1 MKRIVTSVC
10 GLRLAA
16 VSLVAFAGPEFVLA
30 SSLTI
35 TDLGDL
41 GGGTSSATFINNEGD
56 VTGTSSVSGGGSHA
70 FFYSGITTST
80 YAAGTMYDIG
90 TFGGTNSSP
99 GGINASG
106 VVVGIADNSLN
117 GNNFVQNA
125 FMYSNGAKTNLGLPL
140 GGTSG
145 TATAVNDTGTIVG
158 QAFTPNNSNYHAYDY
173 ATNTDMGTLGGSFS
187 SAQFIND
194 NGQIAG
200 NSNLTGDSSSQAF
213 YSANGSASLVAL
225 TLGGTNS
232 TATGM
237 NADGQ
242 VIGQSSL
249 NSNANQQ
256 AFIYTSGTQSMV
268 DLGSLNGSTGNSSA
282 KAVNDSGEV
291 VGQTDVTVAST
302 VYHQAFMAV
311 EMNPL
316 TNPTWVMTDIGTLDN
331 GLGTSI
337 AIAVNGSGEIVG
349 TSTNTTGGT
358 DPFLYLNGTII
369 DLNDPTLLA
378 GTGFSK
384 LTTVTGINDSGQI
397 IGQGKTTGGQNEA
410 FILTYTSSQI
420 PSVPEPST
428 IASMVLGLLIC
439 MAGYKW
445 RGHNRAIKTDC

>member
-1 MKRIVTSVC
+1 
-10 GLRLAA
+10 
-16 VSLVAFAGPEFVLA
+16 
-30 SSLTI
+30 
-35 TDLGDL
+35 
-41 GGGTSSATFINNEGD
+41 
-56 VTGTSSVSGGGSHA
+56 
-70 FFYSGITTST
+70 
-80 YAAGTMYDIG
+80 MYDIG

-99 GGINASG
+99 GGMNASG

-125 FMYSNGAKTNLGLPL
+125 FIYSNGVRTNLGLPL

-158 QAFTPNNSNYHAYDY
+158 QAYTPNNSNYHAYDY

-187 SAQFIND
+187 NAQFIND

-200 NSNLTGDSSSQAF
+200 NSNLAGDSSSQAF
-213 YSANGSASLVAL
+213 YSVNGSASLVAL

-237 NADGQ
+237 NENGQ

-256 AFIYTSGTQSMV
+256 AFIYTPGTQSIV

-331 GLGTSI
+331 GVGASI
-337 AIAVNGSGEIVG
+337 AIAVNSSGEIVG

-358 DPFLYLNGTII
+358 DPFLYLNGTMI
-369 DLNDPTLLA
+369 DLNESL
-378 GTGFSK
+378 
-384 LTTVTGINDSGQI
+384 DSARWHRFQQVDHG
-397 IGQGKTTGGQNEA
+397 
-410 FILTYTSSQI
+410 
-420 PSVPEPST
+420 
-428 IASMVLGLLIC
+428 
-439 MAGYKW
+439 
-445 RGHNRAIKTDC
+445 NRH